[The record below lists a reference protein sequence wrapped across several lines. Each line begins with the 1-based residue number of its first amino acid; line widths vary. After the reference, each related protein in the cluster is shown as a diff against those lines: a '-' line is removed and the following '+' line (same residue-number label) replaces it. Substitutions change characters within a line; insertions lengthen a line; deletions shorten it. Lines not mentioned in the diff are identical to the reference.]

1 MTAFYTFRLVILAF
15 FGAPRM
21 SQDVRAA
28 TCTSRPR

>member
-1 MTAFYTFRLVILAF
+1 MTAFYTFRLVFLAF

-21 SQDVRAA
+21 SQEVPT